1 MKTLAKIVYVEPDEE
16 VTDVVDRLRELQGEQ
31 AVTLVLPDGA
41 RALHSPMSFRLVK
54 KYAQAYRLQV
64 SVVSSETRLQALSLE
79 SGFPTYAS
87 VQAVDRGQEMLQP
100 GAVVATEEAPPAEV
114 EPVSA
119 VPEFEAV
126 SSRPV
131 LSAPPRRMPFG
142 GVPLLRVPRL
152 RERLQE
158 HRRPLYIGAGVLA
171 AVAFLAGI
179 LYLPAATVTIAVQGT
194 KLDAD
199 VQLAGAPGT
208 QAAGATQFTTQP
220 FTVTESQQAQGTATG
235 QKAIPAVPA
244 TGSVTF
250 TYNCFVFCS
259 PYVDIPRG
267 VVVRTSDGSK
277 SYTTDKDLHV
287 PGPKG
292 SASVGVTAS
301 QPGQGGNT
309 DARTV
314 KQIDRNPQD
323 LTVDNPT
330 PIGGGADAR
339 TATVISDTD
348 SATASQALLDILN
361 PKVQSEL
368 NQKTGSLH
376 LVQES
381 LAIDHTATMDHH
393 VGDELPAATPTFNIT
408 MTVTG
413 KATAFN
419 DAAVRQLIQH
429 ALQGKIPAGQQ
440 LSEEPV
446 NTGYEVVS
454 ASADGKVTLTGH
466 ARGFVRPVFSLADI
480 RARLK
485 GRSPNSAR
493 PLLSGLP
500 SVVDVNVRQDLP
512 LPWLPFFASRIV
524 VKVQE
529 ATGGFAS

>member
-1 MKTLAKIVYVEPDEE
+1 V
-16 VTDVVDRLRELQGEQ
+16 
-31 AVTLVLPDGA
+31 
-41 RALHSPMSFRLVK
+41 
-54 KYAQAYRLQV
+54 
-64 SVVSSETRLQALSLE
+64 
-79 SGFPTYAS
+79 
-87 VQAVDRGQEMLQP
+87 
-100 GAVVATEEAPPAEV
+100 
-114 EPVSA
+114 
-119 VPEFEAV
+119 
-126 SSRPV
+126 
-131 LSAPPRRMPFG
+131 
-142 GVPLLRVPRL
+142 
-152 RERLQE
+152 
-158 HRRPLYIGAGVLA
+158 A

-208 QAAGATQFTTQP
+208 QAAGATQFTTQA

-235 QKAIPAVPA
+235 QKPIPAVPA

-250 TYNCFVFCS
+250 TYNCSFLCS
-259 PYVDIPRG
+259 VGYADVPQG
-267 VVVRTSDGSK
+267 AVVRTNDGAK
-277 SYTTDKDLHV
+277 SYRTDKDVHV
-287 PGPKG
+287 PIPHG
-292 SASVGVTAS
+292 SASVGVTAVVGG
-301 QPGQGGNT
+301 PGGDT
-309 DARTV
+309 DAHTV
-314 KQIDRNPQD
+314 KRIDSNGD
-323 LTVDNPT
+323 SNLIVDNPF
-330 PIGGGADAR
+330 PIGGAAEAR

-429 ALQGKIPAGQQ
+429 ALQGKIPSGQQ
-440 LSEEPV
+440 LSEQPV
-446 NTGYEVVS
+446 NTSYEVVS

-485 GRSPNSAR
+485 GRSPTSAR

>member
-1 MKTLAKIVYVEPDEE
+1 MKTLAKLVYVEPDEE
-16 VTDVVDRLRELQGEQ
+16 VTDVVDRLREMQGEQ

-41 RALHSPMSFRLVK
+41 RALHSPMSFRLLK

-87 VQAVDRGQEMLQP
+87 VQAVDRGLELLQP
-100 GAVVATEEAPPAEV
+100 GAVVAHDETLPEEV
-114 EPVSA
+114 EPVSS
-119 VPEFEAV
+119 VPAFQAV
-126 SSRPV
+126 SPRSV
-131 LSAPPRRMPFG
+131 MSAPPRKMPFS
-142 GVPLLRVPRL
+142 GVPLLR
-152 RERLQE
+152 EKLQE
-158 HRRPLYIGAGVLA
+158 HRRPLYVAAGVLA

-179 LYLPAATVTIAVQGT
+179 LYLPAATVTISVQGT
-194 KLDAD
+194 QLNSD

-208 QAAGATQFTTQP
+208 QAAGANQFTTQA

-235 QKAIPAVPA
+235 QKAIPAVSA

-259 PYVDIPRG
+259 PYVDIPKG
-267 VVVRTSDGSK
+267 VVVRTSDGSRG
-277 SYTTDKDLHV
+277 YTTDKDLHV
-287 PGPKG
+287 PLKG
-292 SASVGVTAS
+292 SASVGVTAA
-301 QPGQGGNT
+301 QPGQGGNA
-309 DARTV
+309 DAHAV
-314 KQIDRNPQD
+314 KQIDQKPQD
-323 LTVDNPT
+323 LTVDNPS

-339 TATVISDTD
+339 TATVISDAD

-381 LAIDHTATMDHH
+381 LAIDHTATMDHQ
-393 VGDELPAATPTFNIT
+393 VGGELPAATPTFNIT

-429 ALQGKIPAGQQ
+429 ALQGKVPAGQQ
-440 LSEEPV
+440 LSEDPI
-446 NTGYEVVS
+446 NTSYEVVS
-454 ASADGKVTLTGH
+454 AGADGKVTLTGH

>member
-1 MKTLAKIVYVEPDEE
+1 MKTLAKLLYVEPDEE
-16 VTDVVDRLRELQGEQ
+16 VTDVVDRLRELQGES

-41 RALHSPMSFRLVK
+41 RALHSPMSFRLLK
-54 KYAQAYRLQV
+54 KYAEAYRLQV
-64 SVVSSETRLQALSLE
+64 SVVSAETRLQTLSLE

-87 VQAVDRGQEMLQP
+87 IQALDRGLELLQP
-100 GAVVATEEAPPAEV
+100 GSVAPLEEEAAPDEIEPAA
-114 EPVSA
+114 S
-119 VPEFEAV
+119 VPAFQAAV
-126 SSRPV
+126 SPRPV
-131 LSAPPRRMPFG
+131 VSAPPRRMPFS

-158 HRRPLYIGAGVLA
+158 HRRPLLVAAAVLA
-171 AVAFLAGI
+171 ALAVVAGI
-179 LYLPAATVTIAVQGT
+179 LWVPSATVTIAVQGT

-199 VQLAGAPGT
+199 VQLAGAPGP
-208 QAAGATQFTTQP
+208 QAGANQFTTQA
-220 FTVTESQQAQGTATG
+220 FSVTESQQAQGTATG
-235 QKAIPAVPA
+235 QKAIPGVAA

-267 VVVRTSDGSK
+267 VVVRTTDGSR

-287 PGPKG
+287 PFKG
-292 SASVGVTAS
+292 SASVGVTAA

-309 DARTV
+309 DAHTV
-314 KQIDRNPQD
+314 KQIDQKPQD
-323 LTVDNPT
+323 LTVDNPS
-330 PIGGGADAR
+330 PIGRGADAR

-368 NQKTGSLH
+368 NQKTGTLH

-413 KATAFN
+413 RATAFT
-419 DAAVRQLIQH
+419 DAAVRQLIRQ
-429 ALQGKIPAGQQ
+429 ALQAKIPAGQQ
-440 LSEEPV
+440 LTEDPV
-446 NTGYEVVS
+446 NTSYEVVS
-454 ASADGKVTLTGH
+454 AGADGKVALTGH
-466 ARGFVRPVFSLADI
+466 ARAFVRPIFSLADI

-485 GRSPNSAR
+485 GKSPNSVR

>member
-1 MKTLAKIVYVEPDEE
+1 MKTLAKLVYVEPDEE
-16 VTDVVDRLRELQGEQ
+16 VTDVIDRLRELQGEQ

-87 VQAVDRGQEMLQP
+87 VQAVDRGQEILQP
-100 GAVVATEEAPPAEV
+100 GAVVAAEEAPPAEV

-287 PGPKG
+287 PLKG
-292 SASVGVTAS
+292 SASVGVTAA
-301 QPGQGGNT
+301 QPGLGGNA
-309 DARTV
+309 DPHTV
-314 KQIDRNPQD
+314 KQIDQKPQD
-323 LTVDNPT
+323 LTVDNPS

-339 TATVISDTD
+339 TATVISDAD

-446 NTGYEVVS
+446 NTSYEVVS

-512 LPWLPFFASRIV
+512 LPWLPFFASRIM

>member
-1 MKTLAKIVYVEPDEE
+1 MKTLAKLVYVEPDEE
-16 VTDVVDRLRELQGEQ
+16 VTDVVDRLRELQGEP
-31 AVTLVLPDGA
+31 AVTLVLPEGA
-41 RALHSPMSFRLVK
+41 RALHSPMSFRLLK

-79 SGFPTYAS
+79 SGFPTFAS
-87 VQAVDRGQEMLQP
+87 VQAVDHGLELLQP
-100 GAVVATEEAPPAEV
+100 SAGVAVEEAPPEEV
-114 EPVSA
+114 EPVSS
-119 VPEFEAV
+119 VPAFQAV
-126 SSRPV
+126 SPRPV
-131 LSAPPRRMPFG
+131 LSAPPRRMPFS
-142 GVPLLRVPRL
+142 GVPLLR
-152 RERLQE
+152 ERLQA
-158 HRRPLYIGAGVLA
+158 HRRPLYVGAGVLA

-199 VQLAGAPGT
+199 VQLTGAPGTT
-208 QAAGATQFTTQP
+208 QAAGANQFITQA

-267 VVVRTSDGSK
+267 VVIRTSDGSK

-287 PGPKG
+287 PLKG
-292 SASVGVTAS
+292 SASVGVTAA
-301 QPGQGGNT
+301 QPGQGGNA
-309 DARTV
+309 DAHTV
-314 KQIDRNPQD
+314 KQIDQKPQD
-323 LTVDNPT
+323 LTVDNPN

-339 TATVISDTD
+339 TATVVSDAD

-419 DAAVRQLIQH
+419 DAAIRQLIQQ
-429 ALQGKIPAGQQ
+429 ALQGKVPAGQQ

-446 NTGYEVVS
+446 NTSYEVVS
-454 ASADGKVTLTGH
+454 ASADGKVTLIGH